1 MVEVIY
7 NGMNEEQY
15 KIVKFFLD
23 MGSTAK
29 AIAAGFK
36 IEYKEVVAVQKA
48 IAFDD
53 YLSWASTFKG
63 LGL

>member
-15 KIVKFFLD
+15 KIVKFFFE
-23 MGSTAK
+23 MGNTAK
-29 AIAAGFK
+29 RIAEGFK
-36 IEYKEVVAVQKA
+36 IEYKEAVAVQKS
-48 IAFDD
+48 IAFED
-53 YLSWASTFKG
+53 YLSWASTFRG